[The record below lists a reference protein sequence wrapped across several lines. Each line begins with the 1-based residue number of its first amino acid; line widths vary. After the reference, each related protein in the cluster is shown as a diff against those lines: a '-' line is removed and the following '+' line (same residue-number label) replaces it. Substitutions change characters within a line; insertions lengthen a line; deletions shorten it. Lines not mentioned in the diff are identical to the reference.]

1 MVLMGG
7 IMGFFLIVP
16 ALKLIFGTPPSWL
29 ISTML
34 EEEVLKSILLTV
46 KCGAGASAFA
56 IIFGTP
62 LAYLLARFDF
72 RGKLLLQSLIDLPL
86 VIPHSS
92 AGIALLL
99 VFGRK
104 FFPGKIFDK
113 IGISF
118 VGTEWGIMVAMAFVS
133 APFYINVVREGI
145 SSIDPRL
152 EKIGRTLGASPFEV
166 FFKITLP
173 LCWRSILTGAVTM
186 WARSISEFGAVVI
199 LAYHPMTAPVL
210 VFDRFESFGLN
221 YAKPAA
227 ALILIVSLVI
237 FLTVR
242 TVFKN
247 AGSKGS

>member
-1 MVLMGG
+1 MV
-7 IMGFFLIVP
+7 FFLITPV
-16 ALKLIFGTPPSWL
+16 LKLILGTAPSQL
-29 ISTML
+29 FFTML
-34 EEEVLKSILLTV
+34 EEEVLQSILLTV
-46 KCGAGASAFA
+46 RCGLGATAFA
-56 IIFGTP
+56 IVFGTP

-72 RGKLLLQSLIDLPL
+72 RGKSLLQSFIDLPL

-104 FFPGKIFDK
+104 FFVGKIFDR
-113 IGISF
+113 IGITF

-152 EKIGRTLGASPFEV
+152 EKVARTLGASPSKV

-173 LCWRSILTGAVTM
+173 LSWRSILTGAVTM

-210 VFDRFESFGLN
+210 IFDRFESFGLS

-227 ALILIVSLVI
+227 ALILIVSFVI
-237 FLTVR
+237 FLLVR
-242 TVFKN
+242 ITFKN
-247 AGSKGS
+247 ARSERS